1 MSKNQLEI
9 YIYIYLYIIFM
20 KSKSNKINSL
30 RIIDSLDIE

>member
-9 YIYIYLYIIFM
+9 YIYIIFM

-30 RIIDSLDIE
+30 RIIGVDSLDIE